1 MKRIAFVINP
11 KSGSDRKTD
20 RVALVN
26 RLKSPGYH
34 TDIFEWKQI
43 GDRDSIFESVL
54 KGKYDIAVAVGGDG
68 TVSQLANALAGSE
81 TALGILPFGSGNGLA
96 RHLGV
101 PMDYEGAMKLLE
113 HGDIVA
119 IDKGE
124 MNGMS
129 FFCTAGTGFDA
140 RIGKLFAESTTR
152 GFWTYAKL
160 TISEFR
166 AYRGENYSLTI
177 DGKTMERNA
186 FLITVANAGQYG
198 NDAWIAPQANACDG
212 IFHVVIMKPMR
223 WWNLSSL
230 AIRLFRKTIDRSPLI
245 ETLTGKS
252 VTISRK
258 AAGAAHYD
266 GEPAE
271 MDAELRIVLMPRA
284 LKVVARKGF
293 NG

>member
-26 RLKSPGYH
+26 RLKSPSYH
-34 TDIFEWKQI
+34 TDIFEWKKI
-43 GDRDSIFESVL
+43 EDRDSIFDAVL
-54 KGKYDIAVAVGGDG
+54 KGNYDIAVAVGGDG
-68 TVSQLANALAGSE
+68 TVSQLANALAGSN

-101 PMDYEGAMKLLE
+101 PMNYEGAMKLLE
-113 HGDIVA
+113 TGDIA
-119 IDKGE
+119 TIDKGE

-152 GFWTYAKL
+152 GFMTYAKL
-160 TISEFR
+160 TIREFR
-166 AYRGENYSLTI
+166 AYRGEKYALTI
-177 DGKTMERNA
+177 DGRNYEREA
-186 FLITVANAGQYG
+186 FLITIANAGQYG
-198 NDAWIAPQANACDG
+198 NDAWIAPEASASDG
-212 IFHVVIMKPMR
+212 LFHIVIMKPFR
-223 WWNLSSL
+223 WWNLFSL
-230 AIRLFRKTIDRSPLI
+230 AISLFRKAIHRSPFI

-252 VTISRK
+252 VNIKRMN
-258 AAGAAHYD
+258 AGAAHYD

-271 MDAELRIVLMPRA
+271 MEAELRISITPQA

-293 NG
+293 IG

>member
-26 RLKSPGYH
+26 RLKSASCH
-34 TDIFEWKQI
+34 TDIFEWKKI
-43 GDRDSIFESVL
+43 EDRDSIFDEVL

-68 TVSQLANALAGSE
+68 TVSQLANALAGTD

-101 PMDYEGAMKLLE
+101 PMNYEQAMTHLE
-113 HGDIVA
+113 TGDIVA

-166 AYRGENYSLTI
+166 AYRGEEYNLVI
-177 DGKTMERNA
+177 DGKTYSRNA
-186 FLITVANAGQYG
+186 FLITIANAGQYG

-212 IFHVVIMKPMR
+212 LFHVVIMKPFR
-223 WWNLSSL
+223 WWNLLSL
-230 AIRLFRKTIDRSPLI
+230 AIRLFRKSIHQSPFI
-245 ETLTGKS
+245 ETITGKS
-252 VTISRK
+252 VTIHRK
-258 AAGAAHYD
+258 KAGAAHYD
-266 GEPAE
+266 GEPAA
-271 MDAELRIVLMPRA
+271 MDAELKINLTPRA

>member
-26 RLKSPGYH
+26 RLKSSNYH
-34 TDIFEWKQI
+34 TDIFEWKKVE
-43 GDRDSIFESVL
+43 DRDSIFESVL
-54 KGKYDIAVAVGGDG
+54 NGQYDIAVAVGGDG
-68 TVSQLANALAGSE
+68 TVSQLANALAGSQ

-101 PMDYEGAMKLLE
+101 PMNYEDAMKHLE
-113 HGDIVA
+113 TGDVVA

-160 TISEFR
+160 TIREFR
-166 AYRGENYSLTI
+166 AYRGEEYKLTI
-177 DGKTMERNA
+177 DGKTYSRNA

-212 IFHVVIMKPMR
+212 FFHVVIMKPFR
-223 WWNLSSL
+223 WWNLLSL
-230 AIRLFRKTIDRSPLI
+230 AIRLFRKSIHLSPFI
-245 ETLTGKS
+245 ETITGKT
-252 VTISRK
+252 VTIQRK
-258 AAGAAHYD
+258 NGGAAHYD

-271 MDAELRIVLMPRA
+271 MDAELKITMTPRA

>member
-26 RLKSPGYH
+26 RLKSSTYH
-34 TDIFEWKQI
+34 TDIFEWKKVE
-43 GDRDSIFESVL
+43 DRDSIFESVL
-54 KGKYDIAVAVGGDG
+54 NGQYDIAVAVGGDG
-68 TVSQLANALAGSE
+68 TVSQLANALAGSH

-101 PMDYEGAMKLLE
+101 PMNYEDAMKHLE
-113 HGDIVA
+113 TGDVVA

-160 TISEFR
+160 TIREFR
-166 AYRGENYSLTI
+166 AYRGEEYKLTI
-177 DGKTMERNA
+177 DGTTYSRNA

-212 IFHVVIMKPMR
+212 LFHVVIMKPFR
-223 WWNLSSL
+223 WWNLLSL
-230 AIRLFRKTIDRSPLI
+230 AIRLFRKSIHLSPFI
-245 ETLTGKS
+245 ETITGKT
-252 VTISRK
+252 VTIQRK
-258 AAGAAHYD
+258 NAGAAHYD

-271 MDAELRIVLMPRA
+271 MDAELKITMTPRA

>member
-26 RLKSPGYH
+26 RLKSTNYH
-34 TDIFEWKQI
+34 TDIFEWKKVE
-43 GDRDSIFESVL
+43 DRDSIFESVL
-54 KGKYDIAVAVGGDG
+54 NGQYDIAVAVGGDG
-68 TVSQLANALAGSE
+68 TVSQLANALAGSQ

-101 PMDYEGAMKLLE
+101 PMNYEDAMKHLE
-113 HGDIVA
+113 TGDVVA

-160 TISEFR
+160 TIREFR
-166 AYRGENYSLTI
+166 AYRGEEYKLTI
-177 DGKTMERNA
+177 DGKTYSRNA

-212 IFHVVIMKPMR
+212 LFHVVIMKPIR
-223 WWNLSSL
+223 WWNLLSL
-230 AIRLFRKTIDRSPLI
+230 ALRLFRKSIHLSPFI
-245 ETLTGKS
+245 ETITGKT
-252 VTISRK
+252 VTIQRK
-258 AAGAAHYD
+258 NAGAAHYD

-271 MDAELRIVLMPRA
+271 MDAELKITMTPRA

>member
-26 RLKSPGYH
+26 RLKSTNYH
-34 TDIFEWKQI
+34 TDIFEWKKVE
-43 GDRDSIFESVL
+43 DRDSIFESVL
-54 KGKYDIAVAVGGDG
+54 NGQYDIAVAVGGDG
-68 TVSQLANALAGSE
+68 TVSQLANALAGSQ

-101 PMDYEGAMKLLE
+101 PMNYEDAMKHLE
-113 HGDIVA
+113 TGDVVA

-160 TISEFR
+160 TIREFR
-166 AYRGENYSLTI
+166 AYRGEEYKLTI
-177 DGKTMERNA
+177 DGKTYSRNA

-212 IFHVVIMKPMR
+212 LFHVVIMKPIR
-223 WWNLSSL
+223 WWNLLSL
-230 AIRLFRKTIDRSPLI
+230 AIRLFRKSIHLSPFI
-245 ETLTGKS
+245 ETITGKT
-252 VTISRK
+252 VTIQRK
-258 AAGAAHYD
+258 NAGAAHYD

-271 MDAELRIVLMPRA
+271 MDAELKITMTPRA

>member
-26 RLKSPGYH
+26 RLKSSNYH
-34 TDIFEWKQI
+34 ADIFEWKKVE
-43 GDRDSIFESVL
+43 DRDSIFESVL
-54 KGKYDIAVAVGGDG
+54 NGQYDIAVAVGGDG
-68 TVSQLANALAGSE
+68 TVSQLANALAGSH

-101 PMDYEGAMKLLE
+101 PMNYEDAMKHLE
-113 HGDIVA
+113 TGDVVA

-160 TISEFR
+160 TIREFR
-166 AYRGENYSLTI
+166 AYRGEEYKLTI
-177 DGKTMERNA
+177 DGKTYSRNA

-198 NDAWIAPQANACDG
+198 NDAWIAPQANAWDG
-212 IFHVVIMKPMR
+212 LFHVVIMKPFR
-223 WWNLSSL
+223 WWNLLSL
-230 AIRLFRKTIDRSPLI
+230 AIRLFRKSIHLSPFI
-245 ETLTGKS
+245 ETITGKT
-252 VTISRK
+252 VTIQRK
-258 AAGAAHYD
+258 NAGAAHYD

-271 MDAELRIVLMPRA
+271 MDAELRITMTPRA